1 MKEKRIGVFVC
12 HCGLNIAGTVDV
24 EKVTEQIKGY
34 PGIAH
39 AEHYIYMCSDPGQ
52 ELVRKA
58 IREKALDG
66 IVISSCSPSLHER
79 TFRNLVASEGMNPFY
94 CEIANIRE
102 QCSWPHSSDKDTAT
116 KKAVVIIKA
125 VIEKLRR
132 NISLVPMVVPLTK
145 RVLVIGA
152 GIAGMQAALD
162 IADGGYEVV
171 LVERSPAIGG
181 HVTQLSGTF
190 PTLERVSGLVAPVM
204 ERVASHPRIRLYTY
218 SEVDSVSGYVGNFRV
233 SIRRKASFVDEKKC
247 DYCGLCLTSCPVT
260 VPSEFDLGL
269 SRRGAIYIPFPQA
282 VPPRPVI
289 DRETCLHFNGD
300 QCQACAQVCPTQ
312 AIDFQQKDTLVEE
325 QVGAIIVATGHELYP
340 RDGIG
345 EYALDPDVLDGLQFE
360 RILSDSGPT
369 AGEVRRPSDG
379 KVPRQVV
386 FIQCVGSR
394 DPEHGVPYCSR
405 VCCMYTAKQAMLY
418 KQAVPDGQAYVFYM
432 DIRSDAKGYEEFVKK
447 VVDEQRVLY
456 LRGRVSKV
464 FREGEKLKVW
474 GADTLTGK
482 SIEISADL
490 VVLATAMVP
499 SPAVR
504 ELARKLNIIVDA
516 HGFVTEAHIKLRPV
530 ETLTAGIYL
539 AGTAQWPR
547 DLPDT
552 ISSAS
557 GAASKILSLFSR
569 KELLHEPTIATVD
582 SEVCAGCGQCVAI
595 CAYKAIELDPKRRVA
610 RVNEALCEGC
620 GACVVAC
627 PSKAMQHKN
636 WTPKQFFEMI
646 DIGTSEYV

>member
-1 MKEKRIGVFVC
+1 MRGKRIGVFVC

-24 EKVTEQIKGY
+24 EKVVEQIKTY
-34 PGIAH
+34 PGVAH

-58 IREKALDG
+58 IREKALEG

-79 TFRNLVASEGMNPFY
+79 TFRNLVASEGINSFY
-94 CEIANIRE
+94 CEMANIRE
-102 QCSWPHSSDKDTAT
+102 QCSWPHSSDKSTAT
-116 KKAVVIIKA
+116 KKALTIIKA

-132 NISLVPMVVPLTK
+132 NISLTPMVVPLTK

-152 GIAGMQAALD
+152 GIAGMRAALD

-190 PTLERVSGLVAPVM
+190 PTLERVPLMVAPVM

-218 SEVDSVSGYVGNFRV
+218 SEVDSVSGYVGNFLV
-233 SIRRKASFVDEKKC
+233 SIRRKA
-247 DYCGLCLTSCPVT
+247 
-260 VPSEFDLGL
+260 
-269 SRRGAIYIPFPQA
+269 
-282 VPPRPVI
+282 
-289 DRETCLHFNGD
+289 
-300 QCQACAQVCPTQ
+300 
-312 AIDFQQKDTLVEE
+312 TLVEE
-325 QVGAIIVATGHELYP
+325 EVGAVIVATGYELYP

-345 EYALDPDVLDGLQFE
+345 EYASDPDVLDGLQFE
-360 RILSDSGPT
+360 RILSPSGPT

-379 KVPRQVV
+379 KVPKQVV

-418 KQAVPDGQAYVFYM
+418 KQVVPDGQAYVFYM

-464 FREGEKLKVW
+464 FRDGEKLKVW

-499 SPAVR
+499 SSAVR

-516 HGFVTEAHIKLRPV
+516 QGFVTEAHIKLRPV

-547 DLPDT
+547 DIPDT
-552 ISSAS
+552 VSSAS

-582 SEVCAGCGQCVAI
+582 SEVCAGCGQCVAV

-610 RVNEALCEGC
+610 RVNEAVCEGC
-620 GACVVAC
+620 GACVVTC
-627 PSKAMQHKN
+627 PSKAMRHKN
-636 WTPKQFFEMI
+636 WTPRQFFEMI
-646 DIGTSEYV
+646 DVGISEYV

>member
-1 MKEKRIGVFVC
+1 
-12 HCGLNIAGTVDV
+12 
-24 EKVTEQIKGY
+24 
-34 PGIAH
+34 
-39 AEHYIYMCSDPGQ
+39 
-52 ELVRKA
+52 
-58 IREKALDG
+58 
-66 IVISSCSPSLHER
+66 
-79 TFRNLVASEGMNPFY
+79 
-94 CEIANIRE
+94 
-102 QCSWPHSSDKDTAT
+102 
-116 KKAVVIIKA
+116 
-125 VIEKLRR
+125 
-132 NISLVPMVVPLTK
+132 
-145 RVLVIGA
+145 
-152 GIAGMQAALD
+152 
-162 IADGGYEVV
+162 
-171 LVERSPAIGG
+171 
-181 HVTQLSGTF
+181 
-190 PTLERVSGLVAPVM
+190 
-204 ERVASHPRIRLYTY
+204 
-218 SEVDSVSGYVGNFRV
+218 
-233 SIRRKASFVDEKKC
+233 
-247 DYCGLCLTSCPVT
+247 
-260 VPSEFDLGL
+260 
-269 SRRGAIYIPFPQA
+269 
-282 VPPRPVI
+282 
-289 DRETCLHFNGD
+289 
-300 QCQACAQVCPTQ
+300 
-312 AIDFQQKDTLVEE
+312 
-325 QVGAIIVATGHELYP
+325 VGAIIVATGHELYP